1 MHNRTRWHLG
11 DFSIDPQ
18 TSGDGGEVLFSD
30 VTSSPGRFP
39 AALRSSAVA
48 RWSHRDP
55 VEGGNPF
62 PLDDS
67 RHEAW
72 HAATCSARDVL
83 VRIDRELD
91 EAEEAGPHPD
101 PYPVRLVALA
111 VSRFD
116 VWARRVQSI
125 VRSPAAL
132 RDYEVWLTTYV
143 AHWLVYVA
151 DTCPRAEVGD
161 DLRARLSSRAQYWV
175 AEASRALQGTVI
187 CRISL
192 LKPQVRADKE
202 NGWQASRR
210 TTSAFPCRI

>member
-1 MHNRTRWHLG
+1 MM
-11 DFSIDPQ
+11 SE
-18 TSGDGGEVLFSD
+18 TSF
-30 VTSSPGRFP
+30 TGRFP
-39 AALRSSAVA
+39 DALRSSAVA

-62 PLDDS
+62 PLHDS

-83 VRIDRELD
+83 IRIDRELD
-91 EAEEAGPHPD
+91 EAETVGLHPD
-101 PYPVRLVALA
+101 PYAVRLVALA

-132 RDYEVWLTTYV
+132 QDYEVWLTTYV

-151 DTCPRAEVGD
+151 DTCPGAEVGD
-161 DLRARLSSRAQYWV
+161 ELRGRLLSRAQYWV
-175 AEASRALQGTVI
+175 IEASRALQVVDGP
-187 CRISL
+187 SHS
-192 LKPQVRADKE
+192 
-202 NGWQASRR
+202 G
-210 TTSAFPCRI
+210 

>member
-1 MHNRTRWHLG
+1 MARNRRKILIMSETW
-11 DFSIDPQ
+11 
-18 TSGDGGEVLFSD
+18 
-30 VTSSPGRFP
+30 SPGRFP

-62 PLDDS
+62 PLDDP
-67 RHEAW
+67 RHEVW
-72 HAATCSARDVL
+72 DAATCSARDVL
-83 VRIDRELD
+83 VCIDRELD
-91 EAEEAGPHPD
+91 DAEKTGPHPD
-101 PYPVRLVALA
+101 PYPVRLIALA

-116 VWARRVQSI
+116 VWARRVWSI

-151 DTCPRAEVGD
+151 DTCPRADVGD

-175 AEASRALQGTVI
+175 AEASRALQAVDAPSY
-187 CRISL
+187 R
-192 LKPQVRADKE
+192 E
-202 NGWQASRR
+202 
-210 TTSAFPCRI
+210 

>member
-1 MHNRTRWHLG
+1 M
-11 DFSIDPQ
+11 S
-18 TSGDGGEVLFSD
+18 E
-30 VTSSPGRFP
+30 TSSSEGFP

-62 PLDDS
+62 PPDDS
-67 RHEAW
+67 RHAVW
-72 HAATCSARDVL
+72 QDATCAAREAL

-91 EAEEAGPHPD
+91 EAEQAGPHPD

-116 VWARRVQSI
+116 VWARRVQAV

-143 AHWLVYVA
+143 VHWLAYVA
-151 DTCPRAEVGD
+151 DTCPRADVGD
-161 DLRARLSSRAQYWV
+161 NLRARLSARARYWV
-175 AEASRALQGTVI
+175 AEASRALQG
-187 CRISL
+187 R
-192 LKPQVRADKE
+192 R
-202 NGWQASRR
+202 QA
-210 TTSAFPCRI
+210 

>member
-1 MHNRTRWHLG
+1 MM
-11 DFSIDPQ
+11 S
-18 TSGDGGEVLFSD
+18 E
-30 VTSSPGRFP
+30 TSSPGRFP

-62 PLDDS
+62 PLGDS

-72 HAATCSARDVL
+72 HTATCSARDVL

-132 RDYEVWLTTYV
+132 RDYEVWLTMYV

-151 DTCPRAEVGD
+151 DTCPRAAVGD
-161 DLRARLSSRAQYWV
+161 DLRARLSARAQYWV
-175 AEASRALQGTVI
+175 AEASRALHAVDG
-187 CRISL
+187 
-192 LKPQVRADKE
+192 
-202 NGWQASRR
+202 ASHTR
-210 TTSAFPCRI
+210 

>member
-1 MHNRTRWHLG
+1 MM
-11 DFSIDPQ
+11 S
-18 TSGDGGEVLFSD
+18 E
-30 VTSSPGRFP
+30 TSSPGGFP

-72 HAATCSARDVL
+72 HAATCVALDVL

-91 EAEEAGPHPD
+91 EAEAAGPHPD
-101 PYPVRLVALA
+101 PYPVRLVGLA

-116 VWARRVQSI
+116 VWAGRVQPI
-125 VRSPAAL
+125 VGSPAAL

-143 AHWLVYVA
+143 AHWLAYVA
-151 DTCPRAEVGD
+151 ETCPRVEVGD
-161 DLRARLSSRAQYWV
+161 DLRARLSSRAQYWA
-175 AEASRALQGTVI
+175 AEASRALQAVDAPRHAG
-187 CRISL
+187 
-192 LKPQVRADKE
+192 
-202 NGWQASRR
+202 
-210 TTSAFPCRI
+210 

>member
-1 MHNRTRWHLG
+1 MM
-11 DFSIDPQ
+11 SE
-18 TSGDGGEVLFSD
+18 TSP
-30 VTSSPGRFP
+30 PGSFP
-39 AALRSSAVA
+39 AGLRSSAVA

-62 PLDDS
+62 PLDDP

-83 VRIDRELD
+83 VRIDREFD

-101 PYPVRLVALA
+101 PYPVRLVALV

-116 VWARRVQSI
+116 VWARRAQSI

-143 AHWLVYVA
+143 ANWLIYVA
-151 DTCPRAEVGD
+151 DTCPMVEVGD
-161 DLRARLSSRAQYWV
+161 DLRARLSARAQCWV
-175 AEASRALQGTVI
+175 AEASQALHSMDGPSHT
-187 CRISL
+187 
-192 LKPQVRADKE
+192 
-202 NGWQASRR
+202 G
-210 TTSAFPCRI
+210 

>member
-1 MHNRTRWHLG
+1 MKLSDATSFRPTVQPRVPVRVCTIALGGIAG
-11 DFSIDPQ
+11 DFSIDRQ
-18 TSGDGGEVLFSD
+18 TSGDGAEVLFSN

-55 VEGGNPF
+55 VEGGNRL

-151 DTCPRAEVGD
+151 DTCPRADVGD

-175 AEASRALQGTVI
+175 AEASRALQAVDGPNHT
-187 CRISL
+187 
-192 LKPQVRADKE
+192 
-202 NGWQASRR
+202 G
-210 TTSAFPCRI
+210 

>member
-1 MHNRTRWHLG
+1 MM
-11 DFSIDPQ
+11 S
-18 TSGDGGEVLFSD
+18 E
-30 VTSSPGRFP
+30 TSSPARFP
-39 AALRSSAVA
+39 VALRSSAVA

-72 HAATCSARDVL
+72 HAATCFARDVL

-91 EAEEAGPHPD
+91 EAEKVGPHPD

-151 DTCPRAEVGD
+151 DTCPRAELGD

-175 AEASRALQGTVI
+175 AEASRALQAVDGPSHT
-187 CRISL
+187 
-192 LKPQVRADKE
+192 
-202 NGWQASRR
+202 G
-210 TTSAFPCRI
+210 